1 MIDVGGVLGSIEG
14 DGKKIID
21 RLLLII
27 LKMLTSRSKHGVPTT
42 GSKMNV
48 AL

>member
-27 LKMLTSRSKHGVPTT
+27 LKMLTSSQQTRSSYYWK
-42 GSKMNV
+42 
-48 AL
+48 